1 VPRLRGETP
10 AEYGR
15 FAPLVNHAPERRRPL
30 SRRPKPLPEGSP
42 NARPRGQR
50 HAPPPPAGRFWLYGQ
65 HAVAAALANPDRPC
79 YRLLATEAALPG
91 IEAAARERGLAVE
104 PAPAE
109 RLAQILPPDTP
120 HQGLLLS
127 VGPLPERSLDELGQ
141 AEGQR
146 SLVLA
151 LDQVSDPRNLGAIL
165 RTSAALGV
173 EGVILP
179 QRRSAEL
186 NGACA
191 KAASGALD
199 LLPVVEVVNLARA
212 LAEFKERG
220 YWTVGLDAAGEHA
233 LEALE
238 LPPRVVLVL
247 GSEGEGLRRLVA
259 ERCDFLARLEID
271 PRMESL
277 NVSVAA
283 GIALY
288 LLARRSP

>member
-1 VPRLRGETP
+1 V
-10 AEYGR
+10 
-15 FAPLVNHAPERRRPL
+15 
-30 SRRPKPLPEGSP
+30 
-42 NARPRGQR
+42 
-50 HAPPPPAGRFWLYGQ
+50 
-65 HAVAAALANPDRPC
+65 
-79 YRLLATEAALPG
+79 
-91 IEAAARERGLAVE
+91 RGLAVE
-104 PAPAE
+104 KVAAD
-109 RLAQILPPDTP
+109 RLGQILPPGTP
-120 HQGLLLS
+120 HQGLALS
-127 VGPLPERSLDELGQ
+127 VGPLPERDLGELGQ
-141 AEGQR
+141 GER

-165 RTSAALGV
+165 RTAAALGA
-173 EGVILP
+173 EGVLLP

-199 LLPVVEVVNLARA
+199 LLPLVEVVNLARS
-212 LAEFKERG
+212 LAELKGRG
-220 YWTVGLDAAGEHA
+220 YWIVGLDAAAPGT
-233 LEALE
+233 LEGLD
-238 LPPRVVLVL
+238 LPPRVALVL

-288 LLARRSP
+288 LLARRGARGSA

>member
-1 VPRLRGETP
+1 
-10 AEYGR
+10 
-15 FAPLVNHAPERRRPL
+15 
-30 SRRPKPLPEGSP
+30 
-42 NARPRGQR
+42 
-50 HAPPPPAGRFWLYGQ
+50 
-65 HAVAAALANPDRPC
+65 VAAALANPDRPC

-212 LAEFKERG
+212 LAELKERG
-220 YWTVGLDAAGEHA
+220 YWIVGLDAAGEHA

-259 ERCDFLARLEID
+259 EGCDFLARLEID

-288 LLARRSP
+288 LLARRAQAA

>member
-1 VPRLRGETP
+1 LALRP
-10 AEYGR
+10 AC
-15 FAPLVNHAPERRRPL
+15 
-30 SRRPKPLPEGSP
+30 
-42 NARPRGQR
+42 RG
-50 HAPPPPAGRFWLYGQ
+50 
-65 HAVAAALANPDRPC
+65 PDRPC

-288 LLARRSP
+288 LLARRAQAA

>member
-1 VPRLRGETP
+1 MP
-10 AEYGR
+10 
-15 FAPLVNHAPERRRPL
+15 H
-30 SRRPKPLPEGSP
+30 RPKTRPGSRAEP
-42 NARPRGQR
+42 SR
-50 HAPPPPAGRFWLYGQ
+50 PAGRSRPDAAPPGRLWLYGQ

-79 YRLLATEAALPG
+79 YRVLATEAAIAG
-91 IEAAARERGLAVE
+91 TTQAARARSITPEKVT
-104 PAPAE
+104 AE
-109 RLAQILPPDTP
+109 RLAQLLSPDAP
-120 HQGLLLS
+120 HQGLAAA
-127 VGPLPERSLDELGQ
+127 VGPLPEHSPDELGSDPQ
-141 AEGQR
+141 AR

-165 RTSAALGV
+165 RTAAALGV
-173 EGVILP
+173 EGVVLP

-186 NGACA
+186 GGACA

-199 LLPVVEVVNLARA
+199 LVPLVEVVNLGRT
-212 LAEFKERG
+212 LAELKERG
-220 YWTVGLDAAGEHA
+220 YWIVGLDAAGGSA
-233 LEALE
+233 LETLD

-259 ERCDFLARLEID
+259 EQCDHLARLEID

-288 LLARRSP
+288 LLARRAS

>member
-1 VPRLRGETP
+1 MVVSET
-10 AEYGR
+10 
-15 FAPLVNHAPERRRPL
+15 LSTIQPEALRPL
-30 SRRPKPLPEGSP
+30 PHRPKTRPGSRAEP
-42 NARPRGQR
+42 SR
-50 HAPPPPAGRFWLYGQ
+50 PAGRSRPDAAPPGRLWLYGQ

-79 YRLLATEAALPG
+79 YRVLATEAAIAG
-91 IEAAARERGLAVE
+91 TTQAARARSITPEKVT
-104 PAPAE
+104 AE
-109 RLAQILPPDTP
+109 RLAQLLSPDAP
-120 HQGLLLS
+120 HQGLAAA
-127 VGPLPERSLDELGQ
+127 VGPLPEHSPDELGSDPQ
-141 AEGQR
+141 AR

-165 RTSAALGV
+165 RTAAALGV
-173 EGVILP
+173 EGVVLP

-186 NGACA
+186 GGACA

-199 LLPVVEVVNLARA
+199 LVPLVEVVNLGRT
-212 LAEFKERG
+212 LAELKERG
-220 YWTVGLDAAGEHA
+220 YWIVGLDAAGGSA
-233 LEALE
+233 LETLD

-259 ERCDFLARLEID
+259 EQCDHLARLEID

-288 LLARRSP
+288 LLARRAS